1 MRNMQLGYKPFANG
15 GIDRKIT
22 NKLPGDPKECR
33 THALNCMLLAKQ
45 ATNEESKR
53 TFTNLARSWT
63 TLAVEL
69 EQAQSLLH
77 ALSEIDFIL
86 PWRGRLI
93 AA

>member
-1 MRNMQLGYKPFANG
+1 LYGAPTEANM
-15 GIDRKIT
+15 
-22 NKLPGDPKECR
+22 PGDPKECR

-77 ALSEIDFIL
+77 VLSEIDVSTAL
-86 PWRGRLI
+86 AG
-93 AA
+93 

>member
-1 MRNMQLGYKPFANG
+1 LYGAPTEANM
-15 GIDRKIT
+15 
-22 NKLPGDPKECR
+22 PGDPKECR